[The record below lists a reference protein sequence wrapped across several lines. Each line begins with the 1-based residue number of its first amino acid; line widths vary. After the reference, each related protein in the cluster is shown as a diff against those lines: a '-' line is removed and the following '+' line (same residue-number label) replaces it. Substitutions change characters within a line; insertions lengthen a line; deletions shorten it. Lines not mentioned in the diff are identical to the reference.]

1 MYSNA
6 HISTALH
13 TRFITAW
20 TECGKI
26 DVKPNNAGN
35 ILFMFICWGGIFLFL
50 NSGLLPPW
58 IMQHVHLDS
67 TEKRP
72 KDYPKFSDYQS
83 VFTGDGTAVDGFII
97 CKKNVYKNVYKTAG
111 KGSTKISHSRC

>member
-1 MYSNA
+1 M
-6 HISTALH
+6 L
-13 TRFITAW
+13 
-20 TECGKI
+20 
-26 DVKPNNAGN
+26 
-35 ILFMFICWGGIFLFL
+35 GGIFLFL
-50 NSGLLPPW
+50 NSGLLPLW

-97 CKKNVYKNVYKTAG
+97 LKK
-111 KGSTKISHSRC
+111 CL